1 MLTTLIILGVSA
13 ILFVQG
19 RIRSDIVA
27 LCSLLCLMVFGTG
40 PEAALSG
47 FSNSFVVMMVGL
59 FVVGGAFSGRDLP
72 KIGGRIVKR
81 PGKANC
87 ACWC

>member
-27 LCSLLCLMVFGTG
+27 LCSLLCLMVFGILG
-40 PEAALSG
+40 PEQALSG
-47 FSNSFVVMMVGL
+47 FPTPSL
-59 FVVGGAFSGRDLP
+59 
-72 KIGGRIVKR
+72 
-81 PGKANC
+81 
-87 ACWC
+87 